1 MEHAKPPHLDLLS
14 LIRAHCAKSG
24 ISKSSFGLKA
34 VGDPSFVRQLEEGR
48 EPRSRV
54 VSRVMDYIV
63 TGRTKAEAQN
73 AGAGKAEDA
82 A

>member
-24 ISKSSFGLKA
+24 ISKSSFGMKA
-34 VGDPSFVRQLEEGR
+34 VGDPSFVKQLEEGR

-63 TGRTKAEAQN
+63 TGRTQAEVRSEN
-73 AGAGKAEDA
+73 A
-82 A
+82 

>member
-1 MEHAKPPHLDLLS
+1 MEHTKPQHMDLLA

-24 ISKSSFGLKA
+24 MSKSSFGMKA

-54 VSRVMDYIV
+54 VSRVMEFMV
-63 TGRTKAEAQN
+63 TGKTYAEAK
-73 AGAGKAEDA
+73 GRA